1 MQNYILEKD
10 EVPTGGDEKKKL
22 VVAIFRQTARRNL
35 WNCNSLPQ
43 YFIATQELNIS
54 NTQKEKN
61 KI

>member
-10 EVPTGGDEKKKL
+10 EVHTGGDEKKKL

-43 YFIATQELNIS
+43 YFIATQELNKQH
-54 NTQKEKN
+54 T
-61 KI
+61 